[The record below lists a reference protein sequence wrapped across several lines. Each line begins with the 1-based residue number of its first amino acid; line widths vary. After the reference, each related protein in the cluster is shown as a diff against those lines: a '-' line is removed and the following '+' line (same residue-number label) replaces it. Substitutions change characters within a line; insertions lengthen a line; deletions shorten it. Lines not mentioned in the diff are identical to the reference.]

1 MEYLLQRCIYSLW
14 ITASR
19 CAPHVFQGPF
29 ESSVF
34 IQMPSCL
41 LLELSGI
48 VPDQILNRLEIYG
61 YIMINHLLVADGPPV
76 IILGHLRAEH

>member
-1 MEYLLQRCIYSLW
+1 
-14 ITASR
+14 
-19 CAPHVFQGPF
+19 
-29 ESSVF
+29 
-34 IQMPSCL
+34 MPSCL